1 MLYLNRGE
9 FVGVGRSP
17 PPPRDGGHPRYC
29 PAFNTVVFEILDV
42 DNPPRRVKYHV
53 PVYDCAAV
61 SCRKSIF
68 LLHENKVQS

>member
-29 PAFNTVVFEILDV
+29 PAFNTVVFEIMDV
-42 DNPPRRVKYHV
+42 DNPWQAKPASMMRMEFVR
-53 PVYDCAAV
+53 
-61 SCRKSIF
+61 
-68 LLHENKVQS
+68 